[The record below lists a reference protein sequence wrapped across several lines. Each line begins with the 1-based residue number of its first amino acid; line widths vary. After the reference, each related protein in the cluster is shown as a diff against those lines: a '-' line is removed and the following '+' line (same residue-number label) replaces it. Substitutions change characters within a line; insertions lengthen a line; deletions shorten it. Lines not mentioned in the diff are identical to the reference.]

1 VIDSTTSLG
10 PRAWQVL
17 DLPAAMNSKLGAFF
31 ARGGS
36 NPQSK
41 DYQDIVFLVTKYM
54 EPIYNIRSQL
64 NATHRQEFVNA
75 YARANPGP
83 QKMGQVK
90 KIRHV
95 LGMV

>member
-1 VIDSTTSLG
+1 
-10 PRAWQVL
+10 
-17 DLPAAMNSKLGAFF
+17 MNSKLGAFF

-36 NPQSK
+36 SPQSN
-41 DYQDIVFLVTKYM
+41 DYQDIVFLVNKYM

-83 QKMGQVK
+83 QRMAQVK
-90 KIRHV
+90 KIKHV
-95 LGMV
+95 LGIV